1 MEKKHLSGDG
11 VDGGFHRTKPGL
23 PKAGYGPKIFDFMAA
38 ARSKNRGMT
47 KVLPD
52 YAGIPT
58 GDPIIA
64 HDWVRKALQCLTVG
78 QQPLLYTQQSVKTL
92 PRHGRGNSQ
101 VWKEH
106 PNWPQH
112 KHTTTQLCL
121 SLSGESVLNIEGR
134 RFLFTPPKLAVIGPN
149 VLHSEGRR
157 FKGDSYALLWMFC
170 VKSSIHLVVSSHSP
184 GRVWKNPWMYSFC
197 DESVTTLNGSMED
210 FVVGK
215 PEAGAA
221 FGADL
226 VCVLAAAYRRLALD
240 KQAGEDGNKKSA
252 MLNHMKLYL
261 DDNLDK
267 PIPLRQLS
275 AMFNFTPKHLNGL
288 FHEWRGKGIHAYLIE
303 QRMEKAIRLCKRTNL
318 AVKEIAAKVGYN
330 DALYFSKAFHTYHG
344 VWPSELAK
352 LARYG
357 RG

>member
-1 MEKKHLSGDG
+1 
-11 VDGGFHRTKPGL
+11 
-23 PKAGYGPKIFDFMAA
+23 MAA
-38 ARSKNRGMT
+38 ARPKSRGGT

-52 YAGIPT
+52 YTGISSAGPVIS
-58 GDPIIA
+58 
-64 HDWVRKALQCLTVG
+64 HDWIRKALLCLMSDR
-78 QQPLLYTQQSVKTL
+78 QPLLYTQQSVKNL
-92 PRHGRGNSQ
+92 PRPGWGNSP

-134 RFLFTPPKLAVIGPN
+134 KFLFTPPKLAVIGPN

-157 FKGDSYALLWMFC
+157 FKADSYALLWMFC

-184 GRVWKNPWMYSFC
+184 GRAWKNPWMYSFC
-197 DESVTTLNGSMED
+197 DESVTTLNRSMED
-210 FVVGK
+210 YVAGK
-215 PEAGAA
+215 PGTGVA
-221 FGADL
+221 FCADL

-240 KQAGEDGNKKSA
+240 QQAGQDGNKNSA
-252 MLNHMKLYL
+252 LLNHLKLYL
-261 DDNLDK
+261 DDNLDR
-267 PIPLRQLS
+267 PIKLGQLS

-303 QRMEKAIRLCKRTNL
+303 QRMEKAIRLCKRTHL

-330 DALYFSKAFHTYHG
+330 DPLYFSKAFHTYHG
-344 VWPSELAK
+344 VWPSELA
-352 LARYG
+352 RQV
-357 RG
+357 R